1 MVYARIFV
9 WKQIEQLLSN
19 YVLALAKRFRQKKH
33 FCMKNASVKCWWN
46 WHQGSISPTCLRA
59 AFTCPHPESAQKTVK
74 SSVHF
79 LLLGSVCL
87 KAARKTLVKLIPG
100 ITKCLLVPTILCHCS
115 QYTFL
120 LMIFWVTYLKL
131 LYLLLPI
138 YLPALTIIWLEKH
151 ESICSFNYPRLTNN
165 CFRTEFSR

>member
-1 MVYARIFV
+1 MLMKLTPGVNFTNMFTSSFYLP
-9 WKQIEQLLSN
+9 KS
-19 YVLALAKRFRQKKH
+19 QKCK
-33 FCMKNASVKCWWN
+33 
-46 WHQGSISPTCLRA
+46 
-59 AFTCPHPESAQKTVK
+59 KTFK
-74 SSVHF
+74 SSVYF

-87 KAARKTLVKLIPG
+87 KAARKTIVKLIPG

-115 QYTFL
+115 QYAFL
-120 LMIFWVTYLKL
+120 LMIFWVTNLKL

-138 YLPALTIIWLEKH
+138 YLLALTIIWLDKH